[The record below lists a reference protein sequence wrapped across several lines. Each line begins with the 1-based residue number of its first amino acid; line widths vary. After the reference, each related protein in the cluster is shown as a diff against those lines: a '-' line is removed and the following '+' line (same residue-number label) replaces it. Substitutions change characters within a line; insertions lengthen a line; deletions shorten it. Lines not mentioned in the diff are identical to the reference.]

1 MDEKEYL
8 IKDDCAAILYSYWK
22 LNNAASVAE
31 KVLSDINL
39 WGTDLTQLPG
49 WLAAVQQQLE
59 NCIQNG
65 VLQVVQLL
73 LTQKSVVY
81 DS

>member
-1 MDEKEYL
+1 
-8 IKDDCAAILYSYWK
+8 

-31 KVLSDINL
+31 KVLSDIYL